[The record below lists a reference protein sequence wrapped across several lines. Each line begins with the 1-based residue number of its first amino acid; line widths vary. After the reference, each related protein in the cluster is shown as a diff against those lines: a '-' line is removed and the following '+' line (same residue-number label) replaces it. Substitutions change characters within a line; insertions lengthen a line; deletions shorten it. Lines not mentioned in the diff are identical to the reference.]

1 MNIKAISFAMVFTW
15 WGTAANALQ
24 VGGRSAATP
33 LRESSTPF
41 RTNYQSVPSPAARSP
56 LFASAVADE
65 ETGDAAIV
73 NEQSSPPSSSIMSRI
88 PRWTVPAGIF
98 AVGYGLGKVVIKN
111 QPDKAIASRISFAQL
126 FLVFFIGRDLWRSTP
141 QWIKPRVTRF
151 FRRIISVFRMGLGED
166 SSILDEID
174 EEVGDVDDI
183 TDFSILALKLQGAMD
198 VAKKNLRLDDEGELT
213 VSDCAEDLDASVKS
227 TKNSDSKK
235 DDFNVQA
242 SLLALL
248 QLMWQVKSRRAS
260 ARDQFYRF
268 AGISAPD
275 DVLEG
280 MDEMFELADLAYDE
294 HLSGKPLKAVLDEMG
309 YRLIKH
315 DKTAVP
321 GYLGHYVAISNSNL
335 PNSTKTAIIGV
346 KGTSN
351 FEDFLTD
358 MCGSAVEHELDNPFY
373 DGGNTTF
380 RCHEGML
387 ISSRRLCEDLQPLVE
402 NLLIPSGYE
411 IKIVGH
417 SLGAG
422 CATILAIILRSF
434 LPTLQAN
441 ESEGKERLKVW
452 AFASPPVLDLDSAR
466 ACESFVTTVV
476 NNVDI
481 IPRAN
486 ISPLVV
492 TTRLLRTVNKRL
504 KEKNLDMSNF
514 KSSIAFLNKLREGKD
529 GEMLMAAD
537 EIMAELDSSLA
548 RVELRDSDHLYVPGK
563 AVVLYD
569 LWELEEKKESQREE
583 TSDSEELNIPTAE
596 DAIISDGTCDV
607 LRYIELDGRMF
618 DDHMAPAYRSSI
630 AAILSKRKIEI
641 EEQANIV

>member
-1 MNIKAISFAMVFTW
+1 
-15 WGTAANALQ
+15 
-24 VGGRSAATP
+24 
-33 LRESSTPF
+33 
-41 RTNYQSVPSPAARSP
+41 
-56 LFASAVADE
+56 
-65 ETGDAAIV
+65 
-73 NEQSSPPSSSIMSRI
+73 
-88 PRWTVPAGIF
+88 
-98 AVGYGLGKVVIKN
+98 
-111 QPDKAIASRISFAQL
+111 
-126 FLVFFIGRDLWRSTP
+126 
-141 QWIKPRVTRF
+141 
-151 FRRIISVFRMGLGED
+151 
-166 SSILDEID
+166 
-174 EEVGDVDDI
+174 
-183 TDFSILALKLQGAMD
+183 MD
-198 VAKKNLRLDDEGELT
+198 VAKKNLCLDDEGELA
-213 VSDCAEDLDASVKS
+213 VSDCADDLESSVKS
-227 TKNSDSKK
+227 TKSNDSK

-294 HLSGKPLKAVLDEMG
+294 HLSGKPLKTVLDEMG

-358 MCGSAVEHELDNPFY
+358 MCGSAVEHSLEKPFY

-387 ISSRRLCEDLQPLVE
+387 ISSRRLTEDLQPLVE
-402 NLLIPSGYE
+402 NLLIPSGYD

-422 CATILAIILRSF
+422 CATILAIMLRSL
-434 LPTLQAN
+434 LPTLQASN
-441 ESEGKERLKVW
+441 PQGKERLEVW

-492 TTRLLRTVNKRL
+492 TTRLLRAVNRRL

-548 RVELRDSDHLYVPGK
+548 KVELRDSDHLYVPGK

-583 TSDSEELNIPTAE
+583 ASDAEKLDIPTAE

-618 DDHMAPAYRSSI
+618 DDHMAPVSI
-630 AAILSKRKIEI
+630 AFRLKTLTK
-641 EEQANIV
+641 